1 LDPVSVDGE
10 LVTAGAD
17 NAVAAAA
24 AEADADAE
32 GSPVAAGDAV
42 DAGFNTGPV
51 SLSC

>member
-1 LDPVSVDGE
+1 MEGE

-17 NAVAAAA
+17 NTVAADAA
-24 AEADADAE
+24 AEAAADAE
-32 GSPVAAGDAV
+32 DSTVAAGDAV